1 MHELRESLT
10 EDVETLRYG
19 EKNLPEGDLYQA
31 STLQSAEGELLT
43 VETQQA
49 KAFYLRGFVGSVY
62 RDGCWEPLPDSV
74 LGGDNAGMLQW
85 LAAQGFDP
93 LTQSALYWQLDGD
106 APEANTMHIRVQD
119 ASLGWNTAALDEKI
133 AACFMDV
140 EPGEYTRVCRLIE
153 RTIYGGDAPDL
164 REERAMQ
171 SFLFKLAAS
180 AREEPLHTRLR
191 LRYTCL

>member
-1 MHELRESLT
+1 MLEWTSL
-10 EDVETLRYG
+10 
-19 EKNLPEGDLYQA
+19 
-31 STLQSAEGELLT
+31 
-43 VETQQA
+43 
-49 KAFYLRGFVGSVY
+49 FF
-62 RDGCWEPLPDSV
+62 
-74 LGGDNAGMLQW
+74 LGGGAYAALELAWRGTTHWTMFLAGGACLCLLQW

-133 AACFMDV
+133 AACFMNV

-164 REERAMQ
+164 REERAMR

>member
-1 MHELRESLT
+1 MRAPRWERRSLLVPGGAVGQMVKELNRNPDEVRLLIRRK
-10 EDVETLRYG
+10 DM
-19 EKNLPEGDLYQA
+19 LPVYAVGDM
-31 STLQSAEGELLT
+31 
-43 VETQQA
+43 
-49 KAFYLRGFVGSVY
+49 
-62 RDGCWEPLPDSV
+62 EPLPDSA

-93 LTQSALYWQLDGD
+93 LSQSALYWQLDGD

-133 AACFMDV
+133 AVWFMDV

-191 LRYTCL
+191 LCYTCL